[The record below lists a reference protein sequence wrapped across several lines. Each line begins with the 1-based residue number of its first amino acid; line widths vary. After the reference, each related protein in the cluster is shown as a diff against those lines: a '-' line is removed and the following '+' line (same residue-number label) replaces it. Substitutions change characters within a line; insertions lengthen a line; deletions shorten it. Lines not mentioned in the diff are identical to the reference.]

1 MTMKSDKKYGEE
13 STCRFKIDMRN
24 LTNFWAEHSKVSKSF
39 TLIGSFRAKQIFF
52 ELKKYSRVMFDSTE
66 DWCKM

>member
-24 LTNFWAEHSKVSKSF
+24 LTNFWAEYSKVSKSF
-39 TLIGSFRAKQIFF
+39 TLIGSFWAKQIFF